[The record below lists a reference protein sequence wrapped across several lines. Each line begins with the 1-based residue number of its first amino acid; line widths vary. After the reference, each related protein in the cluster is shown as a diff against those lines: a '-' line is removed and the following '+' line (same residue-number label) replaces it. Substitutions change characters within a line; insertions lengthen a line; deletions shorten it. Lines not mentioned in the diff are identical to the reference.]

1 MVASCSSAES
11 LSDEMYIVAEYG
23 ALSVPRR
30 SWLLEAVVRALAAD
44 RRFAGASLALAPAAL
59 EADDAVSRT
68 IQPMRAFRAAMAVR
82 AQPARA
88 NENLLGPVTAGAFL
102 RTHQFLPRR
111 DAMFRFN
118 DRVHPFSPQRL
129 DYRSDMLIH
138 YSLH

>member
-1 MVASCSSAES
+1 M
-11 LSDEMYIVAEYG
+11 
-23 ALSVPRR
+23 
-30 SWLLEAVVRALAAD
+30 
-44 RRFAGASLALAPAAL
+44 
-59 EADDAVSRT
+59 SRT

-102 RTHQFLPRR
+102 RTHKFLPRW

-138 YSLH
+138 HSLH